1 MRNVLKAET
10 LERRFPLL
18 SVENGCIVSKD
29 ADLTVAFE
37 VELPELYTVTEDE
50 YETMHS
56 SWIKAMK
63 VLPEHSIVCK
73 QDWFIQETYRSKSDG
88 EEQSFLTRSYELHF
102 NERRYLNHRCYLFLT
117 KTTRERS
124 RQRSDF
130 STLCRGFLLPRE
142 ITDKDTAARFLES
155 VEQFERIMNDS
166 GHIRLRRLETDEI
179 TGTKERPGL
188 VEKYLS
194 LSLSLEDESA
204 VLQDICLRPGRM
216 RIGDKRLCLH
226 TLSDTEDLPG
236 KLSTD
241 MRYERMSTDRSDCR
255 LSFAAPVGLLLPCN
269 HIYSQYVFIDNAQEI
284 LQMMEKNSR
293 NMLSLSRYSRSNAV
307 NQEWT
312 EMYLDEA
319 HTKGLLP
326 VRCHCNVIAWAE
338 DADEFRR
345 VRNNTGSQLA
355 MMECTPRYNT
365 IDMPVL
371 YWAGI
376 PGNAGD
382 FPAEESFYTF
392 LEQAV
397 CLFSGETNYRNSPS
411 PFGIRMADRQN
422 GIPVHVDISDLPMK
436 RGIIT
441 NRNKFILGPSGSG
454 KSFFTNH
461 LVRQYYEQGTH
472 ILLVDTGNSYQGL
485 CRMIHDRTR
494 GEDGIYITYEEDN
507 PIAFNPFYTDCGL
520 FDVEKRESIKTLI
533 LTLWKREDEAPKRS
547 EEVALSG
554 AVNAYIRMISENQG
568 IKPDFNGFYEFVAD
582 DYRRMIE
589 EKKVREKDFD
599 IDGFLNVLAPFYKG
613 GDYDFLLNSD
623 KELDLTGK
631 RFIVFELDTISGN
644 KVLLPVVTLII
655 METFIA
661 KMRRLKGIRKM
672 ILIEECWKAL
682 MSANMSEYIK
692 YLFKTVRKYF
702 GEAVV
707 VTQEVD
713 DIISSPIVKEAII
726 NNSDCKILLD
736 QRKYMNKFEHIQ
748 RLLGLTE
755 KEKGQILSINQANH
769 PGRFYREVWIG
780 LGGTHSAVYATEVSG
795 EEYYTFTTE
804 ESEKME
810 VQRLAERLDGNLELA
825 VRHLAEKMREEQGQR
840 STLK

>member
-37 VELPELYTVTEDE
+37 VELPELYTVTADE
-50 YETMHS
+50 YEAMHS
-56 SWIKAMK
+56 SWIKAVK
-63 VLPEHSIVCK
+63 VLPEHSVVCK
-73 QDWFIQETYRSKSDG
+73 QDWFVKETYRPKTDDG
-88 EEQSFLTRSYELHF
+88 EQSFLTRSYELHF
-102 NERRYLNHRCYLFLT
+102 NERPYLNHKCYLFLT

-124 RQRSDF
+124 RRKSDF
-130 STLCRGFLLPRE
+130 NTLCRGFLLPKE
-142 ITDKDTAARFLES
+142 ITDKDAAARFLEA

-188 VEKYLS
+188 VEKYF
-194 LSLSLEDESA
+194 SLSLEDETA
-204 VLQDICLRPGRM
+204 VLQDICLKPGRM

-236 KLSTD
+236 RLSTD

-255 LSFAAPVGLLLPCN
+255 LSFAAPVGLLLSCN
-269 HIYSQYVFIDNAQEI
+269 HIYSQYVFIDDAQEI

-293 NMLSLSRYSRSNAV
+293 NMLSLSKYSRSNAI

-319 HTKGLLP
+319 HTKGVLP

-338 DADEFRR
+338 DAEEFRR
-345 VRNNTGSQLA
+345 IRNDTGSQLA

-365 IDMPVL
+365 IDTPVI

-382 FPAEESFYTF
+382 FPSEESFYTF

-397 CLFSGETNYRNSPS
+397 CLFAGETNYRSSPS
-411 PFGIRMADRQN
+411 PFGIRLADRQN

-461 LVRQYYEQGTH
+461 LVRQYYEQGAH

-485 CRMIHDRTR
+485 CRMIHDRTN
-494 GEDGIYITYEEDN
+494 GKDGIYITYEEDN
-507 PIAFNPFYTDCGL
+507 PISFNPFYTESGK
-520 FDVEKRESIKTLI
+520 FDVEKRDSINTLI
-533 LTLWKREDEAPKRS
+533 LTLWKREDESPKRS

-554 AVNAYIRMISENQG
+554 AVNAYIRKISENRN
-568 IKPDFNGFYEFVAD
+568 IRPDFNGFYEFVAD

-599 IDGFLNVLAPFYKG
+599 IDGFLNVLEPFYRG

-631 RFIVFELDTISGN
+631 RFIVFEPDNISSN

-780 LGGTHSAVYATEVSG
+780 LGGTCSAVYATEVSE
-795 EEYYTFTTE
+795 EEYFTFTTE
-804 ESEKME
+804 ESEKLE
-810 VQRLAERLDGNLELA
+810 VQRIAGGPEGSLEGA
-825 VRHLAEKMREEQGQR
+825 IRRLAEKKREEQKQV
-840 STLK
+840 SNPK